1 MTKKLDKYAR
11 IVDFM
16 DLAFTET
23 DQSLLSLRRTLD
35 LLE

>member
-1 MTKKLDKYAR
+1 MTKKLDKYAH

-16 DLAFTET
+16 DLASMET